1 MQGNNTVSTNN
12 GVGIFIAQ
20 SNTVTIEGNGT
31 DDALTVEGRQ
41 GGAGIGGSAYTPCGN
56 IIIDNI
62 TVTARSKR
70 QTGGGTYAAGIGT
83 SSSSVGKI
91 SISNAIIYAYAAGDG
106 INMGAAAIGSGIDS
120 NAGTTIQREFDITIS
135 NSTIYASKGCSYA
148 SYIGAGGDLVNPTGY
163 TIISTAK
170 ITNST
175 IYNESGAVIIQ

>member
-1 MQGNNTVSTNN
+1 M
-12 GVGIFIAQ
+12 
-20 SNTVTIEGNGT
+20 
-31 DDALTVEGRQ
+31 
-41 GGAGIGGSAYTPCGN
+41 
-56 IIIDNI
+56 
-62 TVTARSKR
+62 
-70 QTGGGTYAAGIGT
+70 
-83 SSSSVGKI
+83 GKI

-106 INMGAAAIGSGIDS
+106 DGDNMGAAAIGSGIDS

>member
-1 MQGNNTVSTNN
+1 MTSRSEGQAG
-12 GVGIFIAQ
+12 GGIF
-20 SNTVTIEGNGT
+20 
-31 DDALTVEGRQ
+31 
-41 GGAGIGGSAYTPCGN
+41 
-56 IIIDNI
+56 
-62 TVTARSKR
+62 
-70 QTGGGTYAAGIGT
+70 AAGIGT
-83 SSSSVGKI
+83 SNSSVGKI

-106 INMGAAAIGSGIDS
+106 DGDNMGAAAIGSGIDS